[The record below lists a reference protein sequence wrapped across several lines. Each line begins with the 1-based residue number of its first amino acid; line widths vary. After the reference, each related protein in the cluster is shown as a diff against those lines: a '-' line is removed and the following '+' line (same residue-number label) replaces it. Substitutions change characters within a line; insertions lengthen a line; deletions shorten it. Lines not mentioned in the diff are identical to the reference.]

1 MWISRENY
9 ESLIHWLIKNETE
22 IEKLKTKVVRLEY
35 LLKDELRDTLGETK
49 EFINAFYPVIHFR
62 SSVW

>member
-49 EFINAFYPVIHFR
+49 EFINAFYPDNYQ
-62 SSVW
+62 